1 LLREFRFEGKVI
13 VFDRPLVCK
22 IVGLENGTRPLELSV
37 DPDRFEEFQKIRD
50 QYKVGKRATMQRC

>member
-37 DPDRFEEFQKIRD
+37 DPDRFEEFQKI
-50 QYKVGKRATMQRC
+50 